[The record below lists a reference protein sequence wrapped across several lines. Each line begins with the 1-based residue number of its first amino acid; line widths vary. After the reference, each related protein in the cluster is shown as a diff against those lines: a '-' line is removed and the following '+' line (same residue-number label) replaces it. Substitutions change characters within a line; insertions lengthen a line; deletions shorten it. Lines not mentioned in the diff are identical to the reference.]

1 MLTWWAIIV
10 STVLLGKY
18 IDSKAIYY
26 KEGGVTLQ
34 SGLKVVYWFA
44 AGIMIFFAGLRS
56 VTGAGMMSIGDTRV
70 YNMLFD
76 DVVKN
81 NIVEYLRSTDFE
93 GDWGFYAL
101 MSFFRGI
108 FHANNQALFFICS
121 LSTLGCLFYRY
132 YKLNLIDKE
141 TLFFL
146 FMTFGIY
153 TSTMNGVRQ
162 WLASALLF
170 LIFPLIE
177 NRKWFSFFALTL
189 LISLIHSSALIFI
202 FLYFFINRKAWGFT
216 TKGMIVGAVFL
227 VISYPVTGR
236 YISMLLA
243 ESDNF
248 SQYSNQVISSGYG
261 ANSIRIAIY
270 ILPIVFAYFFRNKMK
285 NEPYYDIIINFAI
298 LDVLFMALAIT
309 NWIYARFCIYFD
321 PFLLI
326 VYLWIL
332 KYCFTKNSRKLARII
347 FYSLFLIYF
356 WYQMYIGYGGQ
367 IYTSQVLGIGW

>member
-1 MLTWWAIIV
+1 MFIWWAIIV

-18 IDSKAIYY
+18 IDSKDIYY
-26 KEGGVTLQ
+26 RDGGVTLQ
-34 SGLKVVYWFA
+34 KGSKVMFWLAV
-44 AGIMIFFAGLRS
+44 GIMIFFAGLRS

-76 DVVKN
+76 NIVKN
-81 NIVEYLRSTDFE
+81 NIVEYIRSTNFE

-101 MSFFRGI
+101 MSFFRGF

-121 LSTLGCLFYRY
+121 LITLSCLFYRY
-132 YKLNLIDKE
+132 YKLNFTDKE

-146 FMTFGIY
+146 FVTFGIY
-153 TSTMNGVRQ
+153 VSTMNGVRQ

-177 NRKWFSFFALTL
+177 KRKWIPFFIITL
-189 LISLIHSSALIFI
+189 LASMIHSSALIFVI
-202 FLYFFINRKAWGFT
+202 LYFFVNRKAWGFT
-216 TKGMIVGAVFL
+216 TKGMIVGGIFL
-227 VISYPVTGR
+227 VASYPVTGR

-248 SQYSNQVISSGYG
+248 SQYSNQILSVGYG
-261 ANSIRIAIY
+261 ANIFRILIY
-270 ILPIVFAYFFRNKMK
+270 VLPVIFAFYYRNNMK
-285 NEPYYDIIINFAI
+285 NEPYYDIIINFAV
-298 LDVLFMALAIT
+298 LDMLFMILAST

-332 KYCFTKNSRKLARII
+332 KYCFTKNSRKLVRIL

>member
-1 MLTWWAIIV
+1 MFIWWAIIV

-18 IDSKAIYY
+18 IDSKGIYY
-26 KEGGVTLQ
+26 REGGATLQ
-34 SGLKVVYWFA
+34 RGSKVVYWLA
-44 AGIMIFFAGLRS
+44 VGIMIFFAGLRS
-56 VTGAGMMSIGDTRV
+56 VTGAGTMSIGDTRV

-76 DVVKN
+76 NVVKN
-81 NIVEYLRSTDFE
+81 NIVEYIRSTDFE

-101 MSFFRGI
+101 ISFFRGL
-108 FHANNQALFFICS
+108 FQANNQALFFICS
-121 LSTLGCLFYRY
+121 LITMSCLFYRY
-132 YKLNLIDKE
+132 YKLNLTDKE

-146 FMTFGIY
+146 FVTFGIY
-153 TSTMNGVRQ
+153 ASTMNGVRQ
-162 WLASALLF
+162 WFASALLF

-177 NRKWFSFFALTL
+177 KRKWIPFFAITL
-189 LISLIHSSALIFI
+189 LVSTIHSSVLIFI
-202 FLYFFINRKAWGFT
+202 ILYFFVNRKAWGST
-216 TKGMIVGAVFL
+216 MKGMIVSALFL
-227 VISYPVTGR
+227 VVSYPVTGR

-248 SQYSNQVISSGYG
+248 SQYSNQILSSGYG
-261 ANSIRIAIY
+261 SNSIRIAIY
-270 ILPIVFAYFFRNKMK
+270 ILPIVFAYFFRNNMK
-285 NEPYYDIIINFAI
+285 NEPHYDIIINFAI
-298 LDVLFMALAIT
+298 LDALFMLLALT

-332 KYCFTKNSRKLARII
+332 KYCFTKKSRRLARVL
-347 FYSLFLIYF
+347 FYGLFLIYF

>member
-10 STVLLGKY
+10 STVMLGKY
-18 IDSKAIYY
+18 IDSKGIYY
-26 KEGGVTLQ
+26 RDSGATLHRG
-34 SGLKVVYWFA
+34 SKVVYWLA
-44 AGIMIFFAGLRS
+44 VGIMIFFAGLRS
-56 VTGAGMMSIGDTRV
+56 VTGEGMMSIGDTRV

-76 DVVKN
+76 NVVKN
-81 NIVEYLRSTDFE
+81 NIVEYIRSTDFE

-101 MSFFRGI
+101 MSVFRGI

-121 LSTLGCLFYRY
+121 LITLSCLFYRY
-132 YKLNLIDKE
+132 YKLNLTDKE
-141 TLFFL
+141 ALFFL
-146 FMTFGIY
+146 FITFGIY
-153 TSTMNGVRQ
+153 LSTMNGVRQ
-162 WLASALLF
+162 WLASALFF

-177 NRKWFSFFALTL
+177 KRKWVHFFAITL
-189 LISLIHSSALIFI
+189 LVSTIHSSALIFVI
-202 FLYFFINRKAWGFT
+202 LYFFVNRKAWGST
-216 TKGMIVGAVFL
+216 VKGMIVGALFL

-236 YISMLLA
+236 YISLLLA

-248 SQYSNQVISSGYG
+248 SQYSNQILSSGYG

-270 ILPIVFAYFFRNKMK
+270 ILPIVFAYIFRNNMK
-285 NEPYYDIIINFAI
+285 NEPHYDIIINFAV
-298 LDVLFMALAIT
+298 LDALFMMMALT

-321 PFLLI
+321 PFLII

-332 KYCFTKNSRKLARII
+332 KYCFTKNSRKLAGII

-367 IYTSQVLGIGW
+367 IYTSQILGIGW